1 MDIEGLG
8 ESLINL
14 FVEMGFL
21 KDCSDIYVLKNK
33 RTELINIEGLGEKSV
48 DNLLAAIE
56 KSKER
61 QFDKVLFSI
70 GIRYVGAG
78 AAKKLADHFRSIDKI
93 AEASE
98 EDIEAVHEI
107 GPSISESVKRFFSD
121 KNNIKMVDRLKKAGL
136 QFKSAETKLISE
148 NLKNKT
154 FVLTG
159 TLSTMSRDEA
169 KDKIV
174 AHGGSVTSSVS
185 KNTDFVV
192 VGDSPGSKFD
202 KAQKLGV
209 KILSEEN
216 LLELTG

>member
-1 MDIEGLG
+1 M
-8 ESLINL
+8 
-14 FVEMGFL
+14 
-21 KDCSDIYVLKNK
+21 
-33 RTELINIEGLGEKSV
+33 
-48 DNLLAAIE
+48 
-56 KSKER
+56 
-61 QFDKVLFSI
+61 
-70 GIRYVGAG
+70 
-78 AAKKLADHFRSIDKI
+78 
-93 AEASE
+93 
-98 EDIEAVHEI
+98 
-107 GPSISESVKRFFSD
+107 
-121 KNNIKMVDRLKKAGL
+121 
-136 QFKSAETKLISE
+136 
-148 NLKNKT
+148 KNKT
-154 FVLTG
+154 FCPTG